1 MKQLSSSLI
10 MVCLMG
16 ASSLAL
22 AVQDPQASA
31 AQLDSRLAEVRA
43 ELAKVNTQLASTR
56 HRSGEKKML
65 LDKQRS
71 LVSEQRALT
80 EAKSRNARLQES
92 QLVRYAG
99 DRTKNSESDRVDRLF
114 EK

>member
-1 MKQLSSSLI
+1 MKHLSSSLI

-16 ASSLAL
+16 PSLLAL

-43 ELAKVNTQLASTR
+43 DIAKVNTKLANAR
-56 HRSGEKKML
+56 IQSGEKKVL
-65 LDKQRS
+65 RDRLNS
-71 LVSEQRALT
+71 LVSEQHALT
-80 EAKSRNARLQES
+80 EAKSRNARLQENK
-92 QLVRYAG
+92 LVRYTG
-99 DRTKNSESDRVDRLF
+99 DSSKNSEGDRVDRLF

>member
-1 MKQLSSSLI
+1 
-10 MVCLMG
+10 MG

-22 AVQDPQASA
+22 AIQDPQASA

-43 ELAKVNTQLASTR
+43 DLAKVNTQLASTCLR
-56 HRSGEKKML
+56 FEEKKML
-65 LDKQRS
+65 RHKQRS

-80 EAKSRNARLQES
+80 EAKSRNARLQENE
-92 QLVRYAG
+92 LVRYAG
-99 DRTKNSESDRVDRLF
+99 DGTKNSEGDRVDRLF

>member
-1 MKQLSSSLI
+1 MKRLSSSLI

-16 ASSLAL
+16 ASFPAP

-43 ELAKVNTQLASTR
+43 EIAKVNTQLVSTR
-56 HRSGEKKML
+56 LRPSEKKML
-65 LDKQRS
+65 RDKQRS
-71 LVSEQRALT
+71 LVSEQHALT
-80 EAKSRNARLQES
+80 EAKSRNARLQEN

-99 DRTKNSESDRVDRLF
+99 DGAKNSEGDRVDRLF

>member
-1 MKQLSSSLI
+1 MKQMSSSLI

-16 ASSLAL
+16 ASLPAL
-22 AVQDPQASA
+22 AVQDPRASA

-43 ELAKVNTQLASTR
+43 EITRVNTQLASTR
-56 HRSGEKKML
+56 LRHDEKKML
-65 LDKQRS
+65 RDQQRS
-71 LVSEQRALT
+71 LISEQRALI
-80 EAKSRNARLQES
+80 EAKSRNVRLQEN

-99 DRTKNSESDRVDRLF
+99 EGTKNSEGDQVDRLF